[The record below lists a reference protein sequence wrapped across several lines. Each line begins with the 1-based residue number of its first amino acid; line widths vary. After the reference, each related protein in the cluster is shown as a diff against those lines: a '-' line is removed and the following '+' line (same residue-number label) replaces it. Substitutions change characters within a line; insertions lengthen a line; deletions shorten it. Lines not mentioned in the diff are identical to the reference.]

1 MRRPLTTGLI
11 ERDIGP
17 CLGPSRP
24 TGETTG
30 GVAFSLSN
38 DGPRPV
44 STGGP
49 KPRVSLVGVL
59 LLGPLFGDMI
69 PFARG
74 GGACCWGG
82 GPEGAC
88 AIEARGSR
96 DPPPGGEGPFAML
109 ISWPRAPCPGP
120 GPGPG
125 PIAGPRN
132 PPAILSREPLNF
144 RLRPSGVP
152 FGPLA
157 PRLGGPIPL
166 SWLGLRFPG
175 TRSPAGVFCIC

>member
-1 MRRPLTTGLI
+1 MRRPLITGLI
-11 ERDIGP
+11 ERAVGP

-24 TGETTG
+24 TGDTIG
-30 GVAFSLSN
+30 GVTFSFSK

-49 KPRVSLVGVL
+49 KPRFSLVGVL
-59 LLGPLFGDMI
+59 LLAPLLGDMI

-74 GGACCWGG
+74 GGTCCCGG

-109 ISWPRAPCPGP
+109 ISWPRPPGP

-125 PIAGPRN
+125 PIAGPRD

-144 RLRPSGVP
+144 LLRPSGAP
-152 FGPLA
+152 FGALI
-157 PRLGGPIPL
+157 PRLGRPVPL
-166 SWLGLRFPG
+166 S
-175 TRSPAGVFCIC
+175 